1 MDPSRVADSNE
12 SEHLLDKAAAGDQEA
27 WGALLARH
35 RGRLHSMIS
44 LRLDPRL
51 HGRLDPSDVL
61 QEAFLAASLQLKEFA
76 SSRQMPVFLWLR
88 LVAGQKL
95 MALHRHHLGRHMRA
109 AGREVALYQGSLPEA
124 SSTALAAR
132 LLGREVPPS
141 EAAMRAELTLR
152 LETALNSMDPLDR
165 EVLVLRHFEQLSNG
179 EAAQVLRIQPSAAS
193 KRYVR
198 ALRRLKEILH
208 DMPGGLQEWQP

>member
-1 MDPSRVADSNE
+1 MAPSELLNPND
-12 SEHLLDKAAAGDQEA
+12 SEHLLDQAAAGDQKA
-27 WGALLARH
+27 WGSLLARH

-51 HGRLDPSDVL
+51 QGRIDPSDVL
-61 QEAFLAASLQLKEFA
+61 QEAFLAASLQLKDYA
-76 SSRQMPVFLWLR
+76 SSRSMPFFLWLR

-95 MALHRHHLGRHMRA
+95 IALHRHHLGKQIRD

-132 LLGREVPPS
+132 LLGREAAPS
-141 EAAMRAELTLR
+141 EAAMRAELVLR
-152 LETALNSMDPLDR
+152 LETALNRMDPLDR

-179 EAAQVLRIQPSAAS
+179 EAAQVLGIQQSAAS
-193 KRYVR
+193 KRYIR
-198 ALRRLKEILH
+198 ALRRLREILQN
-208 DMPGGLQEWQP
+208 MPGGLEELQP